1 MRRCLVEAID
11 HTAAHVIKIVADRGP
26 EREREIC
33 MRITM
38 AILLGVALCAGAA
51 HAEETAPAESTA
63 QPACKRAEINPVTG
77 AVLCIDPLG
86 APVEAPP
93 PEDAP
98 PCKPG
103 QHKGE
108 AWTWGPTCSETPEG

>member
-1 MRRCLVEAID
+1 MVTID
-11 HTAAHVIKIVADRGP
+11 HTASRVINIVADSGP
-26 EREREIC
+26 GREREFRM
-33 MRITM
+33 MRLFA
-38 AILLGVALCAGAA
+38 AILLGLTMCGAA
-51 HAEETAPAESTA
+51 HAEDAAADAKPPA
-63 QPACKRAEINPVTG
+63 QPVCKRAEINPVTG